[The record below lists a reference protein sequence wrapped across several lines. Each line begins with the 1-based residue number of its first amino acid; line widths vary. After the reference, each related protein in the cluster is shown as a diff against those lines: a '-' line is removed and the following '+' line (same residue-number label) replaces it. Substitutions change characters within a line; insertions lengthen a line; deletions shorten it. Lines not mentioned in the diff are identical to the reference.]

1 MVKEITIEEFQ
12 NFLNKSPMS
21 SHYQT
26 INYALLMGEYGY
38 DYEFIGYFNDY
49 NNIKA
54 VSLILFKKINNKYK
68 YGYAPRGFILDYFN
82 KDLMKEFTIALKNYY
97 KSKKVIFIKLNPN
110 IAISEIDTTNYLKT
124 YNFNFDIREIL
135 ENNTYLKLKDNLYFE
150 SVLPRFQ
157 AIVPLRNF
165 DLFHIS
171 KNGRNKVRKAESKG
185 LHIELAN
192 KSGIDILNNFI
203 KKKRYTSEYYY
214 KDYYSVF
221 EKDNNVDLFLVSI
234 NSQEY
239 LLNSR
244 NKYEETLELNNNYN
258 NMLNIKN
265 NKKIIN
271 IKMNSDKELNAYKS
285 DVLKATEMNKDKDI
299 IYIAGAL
306 IVKHKNR
313 IQIIISGYDTKYKDF
328 DPNYFLH
335 YKILEYYKDKY
346 DYADLNGITGDFSK
360 TNPYYGLNKFKLEF
374 RPRIY
379 EYIGEY
385 DLPIN
390 TRKYLKLRKLGILT
404 KEFKKKNIKK

>member
-1 MVKEITIEEFQ
+1 MVREITIEEFQ

-38 DYEFIGYFNDY
+38 DYEFIGYFNEY

-82 KDLMKEFTIALKNYY
+82 KDLMKEFTTALKNYY

-258 NMLNIKN
+258 NMLNVKN

-404 KEFKKKNIKK
+404 KEFKKKDIKK

>member
-1 MVKEITIEEFQ
+1 MVREITIEEFQ

-38 DYEFIGYFNDY
+38 DYEFIGYFNEY

-221 EKDNNVDLFLVSI
+221 EKDNNV
-234 NSQEY
+234 
-239 LLNSR
+239 
-244 NKYEETLELNNNYN
+244 
-258 NMLNIKN
+258 
-265 NKKIIN
+265 
-271 IKMNSDKELNAYKS
+271 
-285 DVLKATEMNKDKDI
+285 
-299 IYIAGAL
+299 
-306 IVKHKNR
+306 H
-313 IQIIISGYDTKYKDF
+313 
-328 DPNYFLH
+328 
-335 YKILEYYKDKY
+335 
-346 DYADLNGITGDFSK
+346 
-360 TNPYYGLNKFKLEF
+360 
-374 RPRIY
+374 
-379 EYIGEY
+379 
-385 DLPIN
+385 
-390 TRKYLKLRKLGILT
+390 
-404 KEFKKKNIKK
+404 